1 MAVFCSHIIMFT
13 IYFNPIAIPS
23 EVSQLYGI
31 GTAEQQ
37 YGRMRRYRCIF
48 CAAFGFSDIIT
59 GLNNCSDMFPPLKMV
74 AGGILTFI
82 ELFEVSGSMYN
93 TCSWIILADQTVLEN
108 KKELEDLEPKLEAIL
123 RSLRSIKTAEQM

>member
-1 MAVFCSHIIMFT
+1 MKNKNELVNSEKSTKSCDVGVSITSRFVAHHMAVLCSHIIMFT
-13 IYFNPIAIPS
+13 IYFNPVAIPS

-59 GLNNCSDMFPPLKMV
+59 GLNDFTGKGRHW
-74 AGGILTFI
+74 GGSFI
-82 ELFEVSGSMYN
+82 
-93 TCSWIILADQTVLEN
+93 
-108 KKELEDLEPKLEAIL
+108 
-123 RSLRSIKTAEQM
+123 